1 MVRKFA
7 TIFRPDDSRREILC
21 YCAAMANAFIQE
33 KELFPIQPPFD
44 SGMMDR
50 GLHKIYFEQ
59 CGRADGRAVLFLHG
73 GPGAGIS
80 ATHRRLFNPDRFRC
94 VLFDQR
100 GCGRSTP
107 HGETAQ
113 NTTQDLI
120 ADIEALRVKLGI
132 DTWMLF
138 GGSWGSTLALA
149 YAIAHPERVTGLV
162 LRGIFLGTCPEVDW
176 FLQDMGRFFPEA
188 YQEFLTFLNRD
199 ERDDI
204 LMSYHER
211 LTSDQALVHQP
222 AAERW
227 ASYET
232 SCSTLRAG
240 ARRVTGKSALS
251 MARLEAHYFVNDC
264 FLPPDHI
271 MSNINVIRHLPAHII
286 QGRHDVI
293 CPPMTAHRLAEA
305 WGGQATLRLVDDAGH
320 STFES
325 GIAHALLAALD
336 EFAV

>member
-1 MVRKFA
+1 
-7 TIFRPDDSRREILC
+7 
-21 YCAAMANAFIQE
+21 MAHAFIE
-33 KELFPIQPPFD
+33 DKELFPVSAPFA
-44 SGMMDR
+44 
-50 GLHKIYFEQ
+50 Q
-59 CGRADGRAVLFLHG
+59 GRLDGKPVLFIHG

-80 ATHRRLFNPDRFRC
+80 PTHRRLFNPDRYHC

-100 GCGRSTP
+100 GSGQSLP

-120 ADIEALRVKLGI
+120 ADIEVLRQQLGI
-132 DTWMLF
+132 EQWLLF

-149 YAIAHPERVTGLV
+149 YAIAHPERVSGLI
-162 LRGIFLGTCPEVDW
+162 LRGIFLGTRAEVDW
-176 FLQDMGRFFPEA
+176 FLHDMGRFFPEA
-188 YQEFLTFLNRD
+188 YDQFVSYLTVE
-199 ERDDI
+199 ERKDI
-204 LMSYHER
+204 LLSYHEK
-211 LTSDQALVHQP
+211 LMDSQALVHQP

-240 ARRVTGKSALS
+240 MRRVTGRSALS

-264 FLPPDHI
+264 FMPDNHI
-271 MSNINVIRHLPAHII
+271 LQNIKVIRHLPAHII

-293 CPPMTAHRLAEA
+293 CPPVSAHRLADA
-305 WGGQATLRLVDDAGH
+305 WGNRATLRMVDDAGH
-320 STFES
+320 STFEN
-325 GIAHALLAALD
+325 GIAHALLSALD

>member
-1 MVRKFA
+1 
-7 TIFRPDDSRREILC
+7 
-21 YCAAMANAFIQE
+21 MANAFIQE
-33 KELFPIQPPFD
+33 KELFPVQPPFG
-44 SGMMDR
+44 SGKLDR
-50 GLHKIYFEQ
+50 GLHHVYFEQ
-59 CGRADGRAVLFLHG
+59 VGRPDGRPVLFLHG

-80 ATHRRLFNPDRFRC
+80 TTHRRLFNPDRFHC

-120 ADIEALRVKLGI
+120 ADIEALRIHLGI
-132 DTWMLF
+132 EKWLLF

-162 LRGIFLGTCPEVDW
+162 LRGIFLGTRAEVDW
-176 FLQDMGRFFPEA
+176 FLHDMGRFFPEA
-188 YQEFLTFLNRD
+188 YEEFVTFLDRE

-204 LMSYHER
+204 LLSYHEK

-240 ARRVTGKSALS
+240 VRRVSGKSALS

-271 MSNINVIRHLPAHII
+271 MKHINVIRHLPAHII

-293 CPPMTAHRLAEA
+293 CR
-305 WGGQATLRLVDDAGH
+305 R
-320 STFES
+320 
-325 GIAHALLAALD
+325 
-336 EFAV
+336 